1 MRRFIPLFLLVFSLN
16 SLSFETGSEH
26 EFRLRYREKVT
37 PDKLELKDKTAETK
51 EAEESLDKA
60 APRKP
65 SSFEKRRQQAEH
77 WKIQRI
83 IDRRDRF

>member
-16 SLSFETGSEH
+16 SFSFETGSEH

-37 PDKLELKDKTAETK
+37 PDKLELKDKTAEAK
-51 EAEESLDKA
+51 EELDKA

-65 SSFEKRRQQAEH
+65 SSFEKRRQEAEH
-77 WKIQRI
+77 WKIQKI

>member
-16 SLSFETGSEH
+16 SFSFETGSEH

-37 PDKLELKDKTAETK
+37 PDKLELKDKTAEAK
-51 EAEESLDKA
+51 EELDQA

-65 SSFEKRRQQAEH
+65 SSFEKRRQEAEH
-77 WKIQRI
+77 WKIQKI

>member
-1 MRRFIPLFLLVFSLN
+1 MRRFIPLSLLVFSLN
-16 SLSFETGSEH
+16 SFSFETGSEH

-37 PDKLELKDKTAETK
+37 PDKLELKDKTAEAEAK
-51 EAEESLDKA
+51 EELDQA

-77 WKIQRI
+77 WKIQKI

>member
-1 MRRFIPLFLLVFSLN
+1 MRRFIPLLLLIFSLN
-16 SLSFETGSEH
+16 SFSFETGSEH

-37 PDKLELKDKTAETK
+37 PDKLELKDKTAEAK
-51 EAEESLDKA
+51 EKLDQT

-77 WKIQRI
+77 WKIQKI